1 LGLRRFQRN
10 ANALRDWSYADAKSN
25 YQTAGAQ
32 SQAAVQAAIDKH
44 QRRKA

>member
-1 LGLRRFQRN
+1 LISCER
-10 ANALRDWSYADAKSN
+10 WP
-25 YQTAGAQ
+25 AGAQ